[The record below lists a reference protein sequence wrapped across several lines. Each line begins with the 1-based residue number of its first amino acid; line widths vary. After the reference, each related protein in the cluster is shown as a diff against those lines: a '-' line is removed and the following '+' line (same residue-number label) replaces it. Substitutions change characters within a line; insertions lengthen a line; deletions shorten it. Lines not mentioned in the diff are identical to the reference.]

1 MDLKECIRYCIENFS
16 KEEATERIYKYINDS
31 LELKEKEIEFNNF
44 KLIGYSNGELFVK
57 KNKTLNN

>member
-57 KNKTLNN
+57 KQNP